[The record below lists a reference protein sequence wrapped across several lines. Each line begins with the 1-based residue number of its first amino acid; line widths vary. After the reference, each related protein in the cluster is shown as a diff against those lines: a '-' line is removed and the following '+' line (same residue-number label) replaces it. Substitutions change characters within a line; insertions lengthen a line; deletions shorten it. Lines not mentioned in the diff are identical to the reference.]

1 MPTSQAEGLYGGPLL
16 AREEMRGGGKEVR
29 RIEEKDCA
37 RDRYKTEYKIC
48 MYALAEEYLRAG
60 KGCI

>member
-1 MPTSQAEGLYGGPLL
+1 LL

-37 RDRYKTEYKIC
+37 RDIRQNTRYVC
-48 MYALAEEYLRAG
+48 MH
-60 KGCI
+60 